1 MPRRG
6 MGQRGGGS
14 KLWKVWAIGAGPME
28 EAKKLVRASC
38 CVDICLLIAIGVKC
52 GMEVLGFA
60 VKFAAISEERS
71 GNNGML
77 CKL

>member
-1 MPRRG
+1 
-6 MGQRGGGS
+6 
-14 KLWKVWAIGAGPME
+14 ME